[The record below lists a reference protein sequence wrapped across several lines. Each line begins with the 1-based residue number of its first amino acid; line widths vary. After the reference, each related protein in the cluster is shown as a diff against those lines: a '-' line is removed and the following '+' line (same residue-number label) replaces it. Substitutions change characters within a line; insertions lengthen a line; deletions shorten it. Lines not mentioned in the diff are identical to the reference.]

1 MIKLKDNSY
10 KSINKIKENLKSENK
25 NISDEDIEKD
35 INSLKEISHRTIK
48 NIIENDNLLIFPSDL
63 NKSKDIDKSKT
74 IFNIYNNEVRTNNI
88 MGFIGYND
96 TQIKI
101 TSRFASNE
109 NDYFLHYMLQKVLCL
124 NIFDLQHSTN
134 KDDSFDF
141 LIYMFLDL
149 FQKAIRQ
156 GIFKS
161 YQNREYNDANVRG
174 VIDINRHIKNN
185 IPFNGKIAYNTREYS
200 YDNNI
205 TQLIRHTIE
214 YINTKSR
221 GILNI
226 NEDIKSGV
234 FQIIEATKRYDKNKR
249 QSIINKNLKKLNHP
263 YFYEYEP
270 LRKICVQILRHEELK
285 YGREENKIYGILF
298 DGAYLWEEYIWTIL
312 EDLNFKHPKNKTGK
326 GWINLLNDNKKLWKI
341 FPDFYSNDKKIVLD
355 TKYKR
360 LNKKS
365 KKEDEDESIKREDRF
380 QIISYVYTLG
390 AKKGG
395 FVYPSENK
403 EFSFDNIG
411 ILNREYNKNILEDYS
426 PSIFKYA
433 FLIPNKK
440 SNEENFE
447 NINDFK
453 KEIEESEN
461 DLRKKSKTNFN
472 NLSF

>member
-1 MIKLKDNSY
+1 MSIIQIADNDY
-10 KSINKIKENLKSENK
+10 KGVS
-25 NISDEDIEKD
+25 
-35 INSLKEISHRTIK
+35 
-48 NIIENDNLLIFPSDL
+48 
-63 NKSKDIDKSKT
+63 IDKSD
-74 IFNIYNNEVRTNNI
+74 IENIKQFANKKIKYLKENNLFILSKNSFKDDIENSDIIELDEVNNKIYSNNI

-161 YQNREYNDANVRG
+161 YQNRKYNDANVRG

-270 LRKICVQILRHEELK
+270 LRKICIQILRHEELK

-298 DGAYLWEEYIWTIL
+298 DGSYLWEEYIWTIL
-312 EDLNFKHPKNKTGK
+312 KDLNFKHPENKTGK
-326 GWINLLNDNKKLWKI
+326 GGINLLEKDWEV
-341 FPDFYSNDKKIVLD
+341 FPDFYKINNEKNIVLD

-360 LNKKS
+360 LENK
-365 KKEDEDESIKREDRF
+365 DIDRNDKH

-390 AKKGG
+390 AKIGG
-395 FVYPSENK
+395 FVYPLENE
-403 EFSFDNIG
+403 EFGCECEEIGTVKNNINH
-411 ILNREYNKNILEDYS
+411 IA
-426 PSIFKYA
+426 SIYKYG
-433 FLIPNKK
+433 FLIANKK
-440 SNEENFE
+440 SNEENFNNIKEFADKIKTSEDKFKEKIE
-447 NINDFK
+447 NKFQ
-453 KEIEESEN
+453 
-461 DLRKKSKTNFN
+461 
-472 NLSF
+472 

>member
-1 MIKLKDNSY
+1 MSIIQIADNNYKGVSIDKTDIENIKQFANKKIKYLKENNLFILSKNSF
-10 KSINKIKENLKSENK
+10 KDDIENSDIIELDEVNNKIYS
-25 NISDEDIEKD
+25 
-35 INSLKEISHRTIK
+35 
-48 NIIENDNLLIFPSDL
+48 
-63 NKSKDIDKSKT
+63 
-74 IFNIYNNEVRTNNI
+74 NNI

-214 YINTKSR
+214 YINMKSR

-226 NEDIKSGV
+226 NENIKSGV

-270 LRKICVQILRHEELK
+270 LRKICIQILRHEELK

-298 DGAYLWEEYIWTIL
+298 DGAYLWEEYIYTIL
-312 EDLNFKHPKNKTGK
+312 KDLDFLHPRNKEKTDG
-326 GWINLLNDNKKLWKI
+326 INLLNKKWTVY
-341 FPDFYSNDKKIVLD
+341 PDFYNYNKQIVLD
-355 TKYKR
+355 TKYKM
-360 LNKKS
+360 LNKDNDKIDGS
-365 KKEDEDESIKREDRF
+365 DKH

-390 AKKGG
+390 AKIGG

-453 KEIEESEN
+453 KEIEKSEN
-461 DLRKKSKTNFN
+461 DFKEKIKNEFQ
-472 NLSF
+472 

>member
-1 MIKLKDNSY
+1 MSIIQIADNDY
-10 KSINKIKENLKSENK
+10 KGVS
-25 NISDEDIEKD
+25 
-35 INSLKEISHRTIK
+35 
-48 NIIENDNLLIFPSDL
+48 
-63 NKSKDIDKSKT
+63 IDKSD
-74 IFNIYNNEVRTNNI
+74 IENIKQFANKKIKYLKENNLFILSKNSFKDDIENSDIIELDEVNNKIYSNNI

-96 TQIKI
+96 TKIKI

-161 YQNREYNDANVRG
+161 YQKREYNDANVRG

-185 IPFNGKIAYNTREYS
+185 IPFGGKVAYKTREYS
-200 YDNNI
+200 RDNDI

-249 QSIINKNLKKLNHP
+249 QNIINKNLKKLNHP

-285 YGREENKIYGILF
+285 YGREEDKIYGILF
-298 DGAYLWEEYIWTIL
+298 DGAYLWEEYIYTIL
-312 EDLNFKHPKNKTGK
+312 KDLNFKHPRNKEKTDG
-326 GWINLLNDNKKLWKI
+326 INLLNNKWSVY
-341 FPDFYSNDKKIVLD
+341 PDFYNYDKKIVLD
-355 TKYKR
+355 TKYKM
-360 LNKKS
+360 LNKNNEEIDGSDKH
-365 KKEDEDESIKREDRF
+365 

-390 AKKGG
+390 AKIGG

-433 FLIPNKK
+433 FLIPN
-440 SNEENFE
+440 ENFKNIKEFANKIKTSEDNFKEKIE
-447 NINDFK
+447 NKFQ
-453 KEIEESEN
+453 
-461 DLRKKSKTNFN
+461 
-472 NLSF
+472 LSF

>member
-1 MIKLKDNSY
+1 MSIIQIADNNY
-10 KSINKIKENLKSENK
+10 KGVS
-25 NISDEDIEKD
+25 
-35 INSLKEISHRTIK
+35 
-48 NIIENDNLLIFPSDL
+48 
-63 NKSKDIDKSKT
+63 IDKSD
-74 IFNIYNNEVRTNNI
+74 IENIKQFANKKIKYLKENNLFILSKNSFKDDIENSDIIELDEVNNKIYSNNI

-101 TSRFASNE
+101 TSRFTPNSDK
-109 NDYFLHYMLQKVLCL
+109 DYFLHYMLQKVFYS
-124 NIFDLQHSTN
+124 NIFNWEYTTERDY
-134 KDDSFDF
+134 SFDF
-141 LIYMFLDL
+141 LIYMFTYF

-234 FQIIEATKRYDKNKR
+234 FQIIEATKRYNKNKR

-270 LRKICVQILRHEELK
+270 LRKICIQILRHEELK

-298 DGAYLWEEYIWTIL
+298 DGAYLWEEYIYTIL
-312 EDLNFKHPKNKTGK
+312 KDLDFLHPRNKEKTDG
-326 GWINLLNDNKKLWKI
+326 INLLNKKWTVY
-341 FPDFYSNDKKIVLD
+341 PDFYNYNKQIVLD
-355 TKYKR
+355 TKYKM
-360 LNKKS
+360 LNKDNDKIDGS
-365 KKEDEDESIKREDRF
+365 DKH

-390 AKKGG
+390 AKIGG

-453 KEIEESEN
+453 KEIEKSEN
-461 DLRKKSKTNFN
+461 DFKEKIKNEFQ
-472 NLSF
+472 

>member
-10 KSINKIKENLKSENK
+10 KSINEIKENLKSENK

-35 INSLKEISHRTIK
+35 INSLEKISHRTIK

-63 NKSKDIDKSKT
+63 NKSKDIDESKT
-74 IFNIYNNEVRTNNI
+74 IFNIYNDKILTNNL

-96 TQIKI
+96 TKIKI

-270 LRKICVQILRHEELK
+270 LRKICIQILRHEELK

-298 DGAYLWEEYIWTIL
+298 DGSYLWEEYIWTIL
-312 EDLNFKHPKNKTGK
+312 KDLNFKHPENKTGK
-326 GWINLLNDNKKLWKI
+326 GGINLLEKDWEV
-341 FPDFYSNDKKIVLD
+341 FPDFYKINNEKNIVLD

-360 LNKKS
+360 LENK
-365 KKEDEDESIKREDRF
+365 DIDRNDKH

-390 AKKGG
+390 AKIGG
-395 FVYPSENK
+395 FVYPLENE
-403 EFSFDNIG
+403 EFGCECEEIGTVKNNINH
-411 ILNREYNKNILEDYS
+411 IA
-426 PSIFKYA
+426 SIYKYG
-433 FLIPNKK
+433 FLIANKK
-440 SNEENFE
+440 SNEENFNNIKEFADKIKTSEDKFKEKIE
-447 NINDFK
+447 NKFQ
-453 KEIEESEN
+453 
-461 DLRKKSKTNFN
+461 
-472 NLSF
+472 

>member
-1 MIKLKDNSY
+1 MSIIQIADNNY
-10 KSINKIKENLKSENK
+10 KGVS
-25 NISDEDIEKD
+25 
-35 INSLKEISHRTIK
+35 
-48 NIIENDNLLIFPSDL
+48 
-63 NKSKDIDKSKT
+63 IDKSD
-74 IFNIYNNEVRTNNI
+74 IENIKQFANKKIKYLKENNLFILSKNSFKDDIENSDIIELDEVNNKIYSNNI

-101 TSRFASNE
+101 TSRFTPNSDK
-109 NDYFLHYMLQKVLCL
+109 DYFLHYMLQKVFYS
-124 NIFDLQHSTN
+124 NIFNWEYTTERDY
-134 KDDSFDF
+134 SFDF
-141 LIYMFLDL
+141 LIYMFTHF

-270 LRKICVQILRHEELK
+270 LRKICIQILRHEELK

-298 DGAYLWEEYIWTIL
+298 DGAYLWEEYIYTIL
-312 EDLNFKHPKNKTGK
+312 KDLDFLHPRNKEKTDG
-326 GWINLLNDNKKLWKI
+326 INLLNKKWTVY
-341 FPDFYSNDKKIVLD
+341 PDFYNYNKQIVLD
-355 TKYKR
+355 TKYKM
-360 LNKKS
+360 LNKDNDKIDGS
-365 KKEDEDESIKREDRF
+365 DKH

-390 AKKGG
+390 AKIGG

-433 FLIPNKK
+433 FLISNKK

-447 NINDFK
+447 NINEFK

-461 DLRKKSKTNFN
+461 DFKEKIKNEFQ
-472 NLSF
+472 

>member
-1 MIKLKDNSY
+1 MSIIQIADNDY
-10 KSINKIKENLKSENK
+10 KGVS
-25 NISDEDIEKD
+25 
-35 INSLKEISHRTIK
+35 
-48 NIIENDNLLIFPSDL
+48 
-63 NKSKDIDKSKT
+63 IDKSD
-74 IFNIYNNEVRTNNI
+74 IENIKQFANKKIKYLKENNLFILSKNSFKDDIENSDIIELDEVNNKIYSNNI

-161 YQNREYNDANVRG
+161 YQNREYNNANVRG

-214 YINTKSR
+214 YINTKSK

-270 LRKICVQILRHEELK
+270 LRKICVQILRHEEIK

-312 EDLNFKHPKNKTGK
+312 KDLNFKHPENKTGK
-326 GWINLLNDNKKLWKI
+326 GGINLLEKDWEV
-341 FPDFYSNDKKIVLD
+341 FPDFYKINNEKNIVLD

-360 LNKKS
+360 LENK
-365 KKEDEDESIKREDRF
+365 DIDRNDKH

-390 AKKGG
+390 AKIGA
-395 FVYPSENK
+395 FIYPIK
-403 EFSFDNIG
+403 ETKEDLKSLIGELNNSKNNG
-411 ILNREYNKNILEDYS
+411 ILKA
-426 PSIFKYA
+426 SIHKCG
-433 FLIPNKK
+433 FLIPN
-440 SNEENFE
+440 ENFKNIKEFANKIKTSEDNFKEKIE
-447 NINDFK
+447 NKFQ
-453 KEIEESEN
+453 
-461 DLRKKSKTNFN
+461 
-472 NLSF
+472 LSF

>member
-1 MIKLKDNSY
+1 MSIIQISDNDN
-10 KSINKIKENLKSENK
+10 KGVSINNDDTENIKRFANKKIKYLKENNLFILSKNSFKDDIENL
-25 NISDEDIEKD
+25 
-35 INSLKEISHRTIK
+35 T
-48 NIIENDNLLIFPSDL
+48 IIELDEVN
-63 NKSKDIDKSKT
+63 NK
-74 IFNIYNNEVRTNNI
+74 IYSNNI

-101 TSRFASNE
+101 TSRFASDK
-109 NDYFLHYMLQKVLCL
+109 NDYFLHYMLQKVFYS
-124 NIFDLQHSTN
+124 NIFNWEYATERDY
-134 KDDSFDF
+134 SFDF
-141 LIYMFLDL
+141 LIYMFIHF

-156 GIFKS
+156 GIYKS
-161 YQNREYNDANVRG
+161 YQKREYNDANARG
-174 VIDINRHIKNN
+174 TIDINRHIKKN
-185 IPFNGKIAYNTREYS
+185 IPFGGKVAYKTREYS
-200 YDNNI
+200 CDNDI

-214 YINTKSR
+214 YIDTKSK

-226 NEDIKSGV
+226 AKEEVKNSIS
-234 FQIIEATKRYDKNKR
+234 QMIEATPRYDKNKR
-249 QSIINKNLKKLNHP
+249 QNIIGRNLKKLNHP

-270 LRKICVQILRHEELK
+270 LRKICVQILKHEEIK

-312 EDLNFKHPKNKTGK
+312 KDLNFKHPRNKEKTDGVK
-326 GWINLLNDNKKLWKI
+326 LLNDKWSVY
-341 FPDFYSNDKKIVLD
+341 PDFYNYDKKIVLD
-355 TKYKR
+355 TKYKM
-360 LNKKS
+360 LNRNNEEIDGSDKH
-365 KKEDEDESIKREDRF
+365 

-403 EFSFDNIG
+403 ELPFDNIG
-411 ILNREYNKNILEDYS
+411 ILNREYNKNMLEDYS

-453 KEIEESEN
+453 KEIEKSEK
-461 DLRKKSKTNFN
+461 DFKEKIEKEFN
-472 NLSF
+472 

>member
-1 MIKLKDNSY
+1 MSIIQIADNDY
-10 KSINKIKENLKSENK
+10 KGVS
-25 NISDEDIEKD
+25 
-35 INSLKEISHRTIK
+35 
-48 NIIENDNLLIFPSDL
+48 
-63 NKSKDIDKSKT
+63 IDKSD
-74 IFNIYNNEVRTNNI
+74 IENIKQFANKKIKYLKENNLFILSKNSFKDDIENSDIIELDEVNNKIYSNNI

-96 TQIKI
+96 TKIKI

-161 YQNREYNDANVRG
+161 YQKREYNDANVRG

-249 QSIINKNLKKLNHP
+249 QNIIGKNLKKLNHP

-285 YGREENKIYGILF
+285 YGREEDKIYGILF
-298 DGAYLWEEYIWTIL
+298 DGAYLWEEYIYTIL
-312 EDLNFKHPKNKTGK
+312 KDLNFKHPRNKEKTDG
-326 GWINLLNDNKKLWKI
+326 INLLNNKWSVY
-341 FPDFYSNDKKIVLD
+341 PDFYNYDKKIVLD
-355 TKYKR
+355 TKYKM
-360 LNKKS
+360 LNKNNEEIDGSDKH
-365 KKEDEDESIKREDRF
+365 

-390 AKKGG
+390 AKIGG

-433 FLIPNKK
+433 FLIPN
-440 SNEENFE
+440 ENFKNIKEFANKIKTSEDNFKEKIE
-447 NINDFK
+447 NKFQ
-453 KEIEESEN
+453 
-461 DLRKKSKTNFN
+461 
-472 NLSF
+472 LSF

>member
-1 MIKLKDNSY
+1 MSIIQIADNDY
-10 KSINKIKENLKSENK
+10 KGVS
-25 NISDEDIEKD
+25 
-35 INSLKEISHRTIK
+35 
-48 NIIENDNLLIFPSDL
+48 
-63 NKSKDIDKSKT
+63 IDKSD
-74 IFNIYNNEVRTNNI
+74 IENIKQFANKKIKYLKENNLFILSKNSFKDDIENSDIIELDEVNNKIYSNNI

-101 TSRFASNE
+101 TSRFTPNSDK
-109 NDYFLHYMLQKVLCL
+109 DYFLHYMLQKVFYS
-124 NIFDLQHSTN
+124 NIFNWEYTTERDY
-134 KDDSFDF
+134 SFDF
-141 LIYMFLDL
+141 LIYMFTHF

-161 YQNREYNDANVRG
+161 YQKREYNDANVRG

-270 LRKICVQILRHEELK
+270 LRKICIQILRHEELK

-298 DGAYLWEEYIWTIL
+298 DGTYLWEEYIYTIL
-312 EDLNFKHPKNKTGK
+312 KDLDFLHPRNKEKTDG
-326 GWINLLNDNKKLWKI
+326 INLLNKKWTVY
-341 FPDFYSNDKKIVLD
+341 PDFYNYNKQIVLD
-355 TKYKR
+355 TKYKM
-360 LNKKS
+360 LNKDNDKIDGRD
-365 KKEDEDESIKREDRF
+365 KH

-390 AKKGG
+390 AKIGG

-453 KEIEESEN
+453 KEIEKSEN
-461 DLRKKSKTNFN
+461 DFKEKIKNEFQ
-472 NLSF
+472 

>member
-10 KSINKIKENLKSENK
+10 KSINEIKENLKSENK

-63 NKSKDIDKSKT
+63 NKSKDIDDSKT

-101 TSRFASNE
+101 TSRFATDK

-161 YQNREYNDANVRG
+161 YQNREYNNANVRG

-298 DGAYLWEEYIWTIL
+298 DGAYLWEEYIYTIL
-312 EDLNFKHPKNKTGK
+312 KDLDFLHPRNKEKTDG
-326 GWINLLNDNKKLWKI
+326 INLLNKKWTVY
-341 FPDFYSNDKKIVLD
+341 PDFYNYNKQIVLD

-360 LNKKS
+360 LENKDNDKIDGS
-365 KKEDEDESIKREDRF
+365 DKH

-390 AKKGG
+390 AKIGA
-395 FVYPSENK
+395 FIYPIK
-403 EFSFDNIG
+403 ETKEDLKSLIGELNNSKNNG
-411 ILNREYNKNILEDYS
+411 ILKA
-426 PSIFKYA
+426 SIHKCG
-433 FLIPNKK
+433 FLIPN
-440 SNEENFE
+440 ENFKNIKEFANKIKTSEDNFKEKIE
-447 NINDFK
+447 NKFQ
-453 KEIEESEN
+453 
-461 DLRKKSKTNFN
+461 
-472 NLSF
+472 LSF

>member
-1 MIKLKDNSY
+1 MSIIQIADNNY
-10 KSINKIKENLKSENK
+10 KGVS
-25 NISDEDIEKD
+25 
-35 INSLKEISHRTIK
+35 
-48 NIIENDNLLIFPSDL
+48 
-63 NKSKDIDKSKT
+63 IDKSD
-74 IFNIYNNEVRTNNI
+74 IENIKQFANKKIKYLKENNLFILSKNSFKDDIENSDIIELDEVNNKIYSNNI

-101 TSRFASNE
+101 TSRFTPNSDK
-109 NDYFLHYMLQKVLCL
+109 DYFLHYMLQKVFYS
-124 NIFDLQHSTN
+124 NIFNWEYTTERDY
-134 KDDSFDF
+134 SFDF
-141 LIYMFLDL
+141 LIYMFTYF

-161 YQNREYNDANVRG
+161 YQKREYNDANVRG

-249 QSIINKNLKKLNHP
+249 QNIIGKNLKKLNHP

-270 LRKICVQILRHEELK
+270 LRKICIQILRHEELK

-298 DGAYLWEEYIWTIL
+298 DGAYLWEEYIYTIL
-312 EDLNFKHPKNKTGK
+312 KDLDFLHPRNKEKTDG
-326 GWINLLNDNKKLWKI
+326 INLLNKKWTVY
-341 FPDFYSNDKKIVLD
+341 PDFYNYNKQIVLD
-355 TKYKR
+355 TKYKM
-360 LNKKS
+360 LNKDNDKIDGS
-365 KKEDEDESIKREDRF
+365 DKH

-390 AKKGG
+390 AKIGG

-453 KEIEESEN
+453 KEIEKSEN
-461 DLRKKSKTNFN
+461 DFKEKIKNEFQ
-472 NLSF
+472 

>member
-1 MIKLKDNSY
+1 MSIIQIADNNY
-10 KSINKIKENLKSENK
+10 KGVS
-25 NISDEDIEKD
+25 
-35 INSLKEISHRTIK
+35 
-48 NIIENDNLLIFPSDL
+48 
-63 NKSKDIDKSKT
+63 IDKSD
-74 IFNIYNNEVRTNNI
+74 IENIKQFANKKIKYLKENNLFILSKNSFKDDIENSDIIELDEVNNKIYSNNI

-101 TSRFASNE
+101 TSRFTPNSDK
-109 NDYFLHYMLQKVLCL
+109 DYFLHYMLQKVFYS
-124 NIFDLQHSTN
+124 NIFNWEYTTERDY
-134 KDDSFDF
+134 SFDF
-141 LIYMFLDL
+141 LIYMFTYF

-214 YINTKSR
+214 YINTKSK

-270 LRKICVQILRHEELK
+270 LRKICIQILRHEELK

-312 EDLNFKHPKNKTGK
+312 TNLGFKHPENKTEK
-326 GWINLLNDNKKLWKI
+326 GRINLLEKGWKV
-341 FPDFYSNDKKIVLD
+341 FPDFYKINNEKNIVLD

-360 LNKKS
+360 LENKDNEKIDS
-365 KKEDEDESIKREDRF
+365 KDKH

-390 AKKGG
+390 AKIGG

-453 KEIEESEN
+453 KKIKKSEN
-461 DLRKKSKTNFN
+461 DFKEKIKNEFQ
-472 NLSF
+472 

>member
-1 MIKLKDNSY
+1 MSIIQIADNNY
-10 KSINKIKENLKSENK
+10 KGVY
-25 NISDEDIEKD
+25 
-35 INSLKEISHRTIK
+35 
-48 NIIENDNLLIFPSDL
+48 
-63 NKSKDIDKSKT
+63 IDKSD
-74 IFNIYNNEVRTNNI
+74 IENIKQFANKKIKYLKENNLFILSKNSFKDDIENSDIIELDEVNNKIYSNNI

-101 TSRFASNE
+101 TSRFTPNSDK
-109 NDYFLHYMLQKVLCL
+109 DYFLHYMLQKVFYS
-124 NIFDLQHSTN
+124 NIFNWEYTTERDY
-134 KDDSFDF
+134 SFDF
-141 LIYMFLDL
+141 LIYMFTYF

-161 YQNREYNDANVRG
+161 YQKREYNDANVRG

-214 YINTKSR
+214 YINMKSR

-234 FQIIEATKRYDKNKR
+234 SQIIEATKRYDKNKR

-270 LRKICVQILRHEELK
+270 LRKICIQILRHEELK

-312 EDLNFKHPKNKTGK
+312 KDLNFKHPENKTGK
-326 GWINLLNDNKKLWKI
+326 GGINLLEKDWEV
-341 FPDFYSNDKKIVLD
+341 FPDFYKINNEKNIVLD

-360 LNKKS
+360 LENK
-365 KKEDEDESIKREDRF
+365 DIDRNDKH

-390 AKKGG
+390 AKIGG
-395 FVYPSENK
+395 FVYPLENE
-403 EFSFDNIG
+403 EFGCECEEIGTVKNNINH
-411 ILNREYNKNILEDYS
+411 IA
-426 PSIFKYA
+426 SIYKYG
-433 FLIPNKK
+433 FLIANKK
-440 SNEENFE
+440 SNEENFNNIKEFADKIKTSEDKFKEKIE
-447 NINDFK
+447 NKFQ
-453 KEIEESEN
+453 
-461 DLRKKSKTNFN
+461 
-472 NLSF
+472 

>member
-1 MIKLKDNSY
+1 MSIIQIADNNYKGVSIDKTDIENIKQFANKKIKYLKENNLFILSKNSF
-10 KSINKIKENLKSENK
+10 KDDIENSDIIELDEVNNKIYS
-25 NISDEDIEKD
+25 
-35 INSLKEISHRTIK
+35 
-48 NIIENDNLLIFPSDL
+48 
-63 NKSKDIDKSKT
+63 
-74 IFNIYNNEVRTNNI
+74 NNI

-101 TSRFASNE
+101 TSRFTPNSDK
-109 NDYFLHYMLQKVLCL
+109 DYFLHYMLQKVFYS
-124 NIFDLQHSTN
+124 NIFNWEYTTERDY
-134 KDDSFDF
+134 SFDF
-141 LIYMFLDL
+141 LIYMFTHF

-270 LRKICVQILRHEELK
+270 LRKICIQILRHEELK

-312 EDLNFKHPKNKTGK
+312 KDLNFKHPENKTGK
-326 GWINLLNDNKKLWKI
+326 GGINLLEKDWEV
-341 FPDFYSNDKKIVLD
+341 FPDFYKINNEKNIVLD

-360 LNKKS
+360 LENK
-365 KKEDEDESIKREDRF
+365 DIDRNDKH

-390 AKKGG
+390 AKIGG

-433 FLIPNKK
+433 FLIPN
-440 SNEENFE
+440 ENFKNIKEFANKIKTSEDNFKEKIE
-447 NINDFK
+447 NKFQ
-453 KEIEESEN
+453 
-461 DLRKKSKTNFN
+461 
-472 NLSF
+472 LSF

>member
-1 MIKLKDNSY
+1 MSIIQIADNDY
-10 KSINKIKENLKSENK
+10 KGVS
-25 NISDEDIEKD
+25 
-35 INSLKEISHRTIK
+35 
-48 NIIENDNLLIFPSDL
+48 
-63 NKSKDIDKSKT
+63 IDKSD
-74 IFNIYNNEVRTNNI
+74 IENIKQFANKKIKYLKENNLFILSKNSFKDDIENSDIIELDEVNNKIYSNNI

-101 TSRFASNE
+101 TSRFTPNSDK
-109 NDYFLHYMLQKVLCL
+109 DYFLHYMLQKVFYS
-124 NIFDLQHSTN
+124 NIFNWEYTTERDY
-134 KDDSFDF
+134 SFDF
-141 LIYMFLDL
+141 LIYMFTHF

-161 YQNREYNDANVRG
+161 YQKREYNDANVRG

-214 YINTKSR
+214 YINTKSK

-270 LRKICVQILRHEELK
+270 LRKICIQILRHEELK

-298 DGAYLWEEYIWTIL
+298 DGAYLWEEYIYTIL
-312 EDLNFKHPKNKTGK
+312 KDLDFLHPRNKEKTDG
-326 GWINLLNDNKKLWKI
+326 INLLNKKWTVY
-341 FPDFYSNDKKIVLD
+341 PDFYNYNKQIVLD
-355 TKYKR
+355 TKYKM
-360 LNKKS
+360 LNKDNDKIDGS
-365 KKEDEDESIKREDRF
+365 DKH

-390 AKKGG
+390 AKIGG

-440 SNEENFE
+440 SNKENFE

-453 KEIEESEN
+453 KEIEKSEN
-461 DLRKKSKTNFN
+461 DFKEKIKNEFQ
-472 NLSF
+472 

>member
-1 MIKLKDNSY
+1 MSIIQIADNNY
-10 KSINKIKENLKSENK
+10 KGVS
-25 NISDEDIEKD
+25 
-35 INSLKEISHRTIK
+35 
-48 NIIENDNLLIFPSDL
+48 
-63 NKSKDIDKSKT
+63 IDKSD
-74 IFNIYNNEVRTNNI
+74 IENIKQFANKKIKYLKENNLFILSKNSFKDDIENSDIIELDEVNNKIYSNNI

-96 TQIKI
+96 TKIKI

-161 YQNREYNDANVRG
+161 YQNREYNNANVRG

-285 YGREENKIYGILF
+285 YGREEDKIYGILF

-312 EDLNFKHPKNKTGK
+312 KDLNFKHPENKTGK
-326 GWINLLNDNKKLWKI
+326 GGINLLEKDWEV
-341 FPDFYSNDKKIVLD
+341 FPDFYKINNEKNIVLD

-360 LNKKS
+360 LENK
-365 KKEDEDESIKREDRF
+365 DIDRNDKH

-390 AKKGG
+390 AKIGG

-453 KEIEESEN
+453 KEIEKSEN
-461 DLRKKSKTNFN
+461 DFKKKIKNEFQ
-472 NLSF
+472 

>member
-1 MIKLKDNSY
+1 MSIIQIADNNY
-10 KSINKIKENLKSENK
+10 KGVS
-25 NISDEDIEKD
+25 
-35 INSLKEISHRTIK
+35 
-48 NIIENDNLLIFPSDL
+48 
-63 NKSKDIDKSKT
+63 IDKSD
-74 IFNIYNNEVRTNNI
+74 IENIKQFANKKIKYLKENNLFILSKNSFKDDIENSDIIELDEVNNKIYSNNI

-101 TSRFASNE
+101 TSRFTPNSDK
-109 NDYFLHYMLQKVLCL
+109 DYFLHYMLQKVFYS
-124 NIFDLQHSTN
+124 NIFNWEYTTERDY
-134 KDDSFDF
+134 SFDF
-141 LIYMFLDL
+141 LIYMFTHF

-161 YQNREYNDANVRG
+161 YQKRKYNDANVRG

-270 LRKICVQILRHEELK
+270 LRKICIQILRHEELK

-298 DGAYLWEEYIWTIL
+298 DGAYLWEEYIYTIL
-312 EDLNFKHPKNKTGK
+312 KDLDFLHPRNKEKTDG
-326 GWINLLNDNKKLWKI
+326 INLLNKKWTVY
-341 FPDFYSNDKKIVLD
+341 PDFYNYNKQIVLD
-355 TKYKR
+355 TKYKM
-360 LNKKS
+360 LNKDNDKIDGS
-365 KKEDEDESIKREDRF
+365 DKH

-390 AKKGG
+390 AKIGG

-440 SNEENFE
+440 LNEENFE
-447 NINDFK
+447 NINEFK
-453 KEIEESEN
+453 KEIEKSEN
-461 DLRKKSKTNFN
+461 DFKEKIKNEFQ
-472 NLSF
+472 

>member
-1 MIKLKDNSY
+1 MSIIQIADNDY
-10 KSINKIKENLKSENK
+10 KGVS
-25 NISDEDIEKD
+25 
-35 INSLKEISHRTIK
+35 
-48 NIIENDNLLIFPSDL
+48 
-63 NKSKDIDKSKT
+63 IDKSD
-74 IFNIYNNEVRTNNI
+74 IENIKQFANKKIKYLKENNLFILSKNSFKDDIENSDIIELDEVNNKIYSNNI

-96 TQIKI
+96 TKIKI

-109 NDYFLHYMLQKVLCL
+109 NDYFLHYMLQKVFYS
-124 NIFDLQHSTN
+124 NIFNWEYTTERDY
-134 KDDSFDF
+134 SFDF
-141 LIYMFLDL
+141 LIYMFTHF

-161 YQNREYNDANVRG
+161 YQKREYNDANVRG

-185 IPFNGKIAYNTREYS
+185 IPFNGNIAYSTREYS

-214 YINTKSR
+214 YINTKSK

-270 LRKICVQILRHEELK
+270 LRKICIQILRHEELK

-298 DGAYLWEEYIWTIL
+298 DGAYLWEEYIYTIL
-312 EDLNFKHPKNKTGK
+312 KDLDFLHPRNKEKTDG
-326 GWINLLNDNKKLWKI
+326 INLLNKKWTVY
-341 FPDFYSNDKKIVLD
+341 PDFYNYNKQIVLD
-355 TKYKR
+355 TKYKM
-360 LNKKS
+360 LNKDNDKIDGS
-365 KKEDEDESIKREDRF
+365 DKH

-390 AKKGG
+390 AKIGG

-453 KEIEESEN
+453 KEIEKSEN
-461 DLRKKSKTNFN
+461 DFKEKIKNEFQ
-472 NLSF
+472 

>member
-1 MIKLKDNSY
+1 MSIIQIADNNY
-10 KSINKIKENLKSENK
+10 KGVS
-25 NISDEDIEKD
+25 
-35 INSLKEISHRTIK
+35 
-48 NIIENDNLLIFPSDL
+48 
-63 NKSKDIDKSKT
+63 IDKSD
-74 IFNIYNNEVRTNNI
+74 IENIKQFANKKIKYLKENNLFILSKNSFKDDIENSDIIELDEVNNKIYSNNI

-101 TSRFASNE
+101 TSRFTPNSDK
-109 NDYFLHYMLQKVLCL
+109 DYFLHYMLQKVFYS
-124 NIFDLQHSTN
+124 NIFNWEYTTERDY
-134 KDDSFDF
+134 SFDF
-141 LIYMFLDL
+141 LIYMFTYF

-270 LRKICVQILRHEELK
+270 LRKICIQILRHEELK

-298 DGAYLWEEYIWTIL
+298 DGAYLWEEYIYTIL
-312 EDLNFKHPKNKTGK
+312 KDLDFLHPRNKEKTDG
-326 GWINLLNDNKKLWKI
+326 INLLNKKWTVY
-341 FPDFYSNDKKIVLD
+341 PDFYNYNKQIVLD
-355 TKYKR
+355 TKYKM
-360 LNKKS
+360 LNKDNDKIDGS
-365 KKEDEDESIKREDRF
+365 DKH

-390 AKKGG
+390 AKIGG

-453 KEIEESEN
+453 KEIEKSEN
-461 DLRKKSKTNFN
+461 DFKEKIKNEFQ
-472 NLSF
+472 

>member
-1 MIKLKDNSY
+1 MSIIQIADNDY
-10 KSINKIKENLKSENK
+10 KGVS
-25 NISDEDIEKD
+25 
-35 INSLKEISHRTIK
+35 
-48 NIIENDNLLIFPSDL
+48 
-63 NKSKDIDKSKT
+63 IDKSD
-74 IFNIYNNEVRTNNI
+74 IENIKQFANKKIKYLKENNLFILSKNSFKDDIENSDIIELDEVNNKIYSNNI

-101 TSRFASNE
+101 TSRFTPNSDK
-109 NDYFLHYMLQKVLCL
+109 DYFLHYMLQKVFYS
-124 NIFDLQHSTN
+124 NIFNWEYTTERDY
-134 KDDSFDF
+134 SFDF
-141 LIYMFLDL
+141 LIYMFTHF

-161 YQNREYNDANVRG
+161 YQKREYNDANVRG

-185 IPFNGKIAYNTREYS
+185 IPFNGNIAYNTREYS

-270 LRKICVQILRHEELK
+270 LRKICVQILRHEEIK
-285 YGREENKIYGILF
+285 YGREEDKIYGILF
-298 DGAYLWEEYIWTIL
+298 DGAYLWEEYIYTIL
-312 EDLNFKHPKNKTGK
+312 KDLDFLHPRNKEKTDG
-326 GWINLLNDNKKLWKI
+326 INLLNKKWTVY
-341 FPDFYSNDKKIVLD
+341 PDFYNYNKQIVLD
-355 TKYKR
+355 TKYKM
-360 LNKKS
+360 LNKDNDKIDGS
-365 KKEDEDESIKREDRF
+365 DKH

-390 AKKGG
+390 AKIGG

-453 KEIEESEN
+453 KEIEKSEN
-461 DLRKKSKTNFN
+461 DFKEKIKNEFQ
-472 NLSF
+472 

>member
-1 MIKLKDNSY
+1 MSIIQIADNNY
-10 KSINKIKENLKSENK
+10 KGVS
-25 NISDEDIEKD
+25 
-35 INSLKEISHRTIK
+35 
-48 NIIENDNLLIFPSDL
+48 
-63 NKSKDIDKSKT
+63 IDKSD
-74 IFNIYNNEVRTNNI
+74 IENIKQFANKKIKYLKENNLFILSKNSFKDDIENSDIIELDEVNNKIYSNNI

-101 TSRFASNE
+101 TSRFTPNSDE
-109 NDYFLHYMLQKVLCL
+109 DYFLHYMLQKVFYS
-124 NIFDLQHSTN
+124 NIFNWEYTTERDY
-134 KDDSFDF
+134 SFDF
-141 LIYMFLDL
+141 LIYMFTYF

-161 YQNREYNDANVRG
+161 YQKREYNDANVRG

-185 IPFNGKIAYNTREYS
+185 VPFNGKIAYNTREYS

-214 YINTKSR
+214 YINTKSK

-270 LRKICVQILRHEELK
+270 LRKICVQILRHEEIK

-298 DGAYLWEEYIWTIL
+298 DGAYLWEEYIYTIL
-312 EDLNFKHPKNKTGK
+312 KDLDFLHPRNKEKTDG
-326 GWINLLNDNKKLWKI
+326 INLLNKKWTVY
-341 FPDFYSNDKKIVLD
+341 PDFYNYNKQIVLD
-355 TKYKR
+355 TKYKM
-360 LNKKS
+360 LNKDNDKIDGS
-365 KKEDEDESIKREDRF
+365 DKH

-390 AKKGG
+390 AKIGG

-453 KEIEESEN
+453 KEIEKSEN
-461 DLRKKSKTNFN
+461 DFKEKIKNEFQ
-472 NLSF
+472 

>member
-1 MIKLKDNSY
+1 MSIIQIADNNY
-10 KSINKIKENLKSENK
+10 KGVS
-25 NISDEDIEKD
+25 
-35 INSLKEISHRTIK
+35 
-48 NIIENDNLLIFPSDL
+48 
-63 NKSKDIDKSKT
+63 IDKSD
-74 IFNIYNNEVRTNNI
+74 IENIKQFANKKIKYLKENNLFILSKNSFKDDIENSDIIELDEVNNKIYSNNI

-101 TSRFASNE
+101 TSRFTPNSDK
-109 NDYFLHYMLQKVLCL
+109 DYFLHYMLQKVFYS
-124 NIFDLQHSTN
+124 NIFNWEYTTERDY
-134 KDDSFDF
+134 SFDF
-141 LIYMFLDL
+141 LIYMFTYF

-161 YQNREYNDANVRG
+161 YQKREYNDANVRG

-270 LRKICVQILRHEELK
+270 LRKICIQILRHEELK

-298 DGAYLWEEYIWTIL
+298 DGSYLWEEYIYTIL
-312 EDLNFKHPKNKTGK
+312 KDLDFLHPRNKEKTDG
-326 GWINLLNDNKKLWKI
+326 INLLNKKWTVY
-341 FPDFYSNDKKIVLD
+341 PDFYNYNKQIVLD
-355 TKYKR
+355 TKYKM
-360 LNKKS
+360 LNKDNDKIDGS
-365 KKEDEDESIKREDRF
+365 DKH

-390 AKKGG
+390 AKIGG

-453 KEIEESEN
+453 KEIEKSEN
-461 DLRKKSKTNFN
+461 DFKEKIKNEFQ
-472 NLSF
+472 

>member
-1 MIKLKDNSY
+1 MSIIQIADNDY
-10 KSINKIKENLKSENK
+10 KGVS
-25 NISDEDIEKD
+25 
-35 INSLKEISHRTIK
+35 
-48 NIIENDNLLIFPSDL
+48 
-63 NKSKDIDKSKT
+63 IDKSD
-74 IFNIYNNEVRTNNI
+74 IENIKQFANKKIKYLKENNLFILSKNSFKDDIENSDIIELDEVNNKIYSNNI

-101 TSRFASNE
+101 TSRFTPNSDK
-109 NDYFLHYMLQKVLCL
+109 DYFLHYMLQKVFYS
-124 NIFDLQHSTN
+124 NIFNWEYTTERDY
-134 KDDSFDF
+134 SFDF
-141 LIYMFLDL
+141 LIYMFTHF

-263 YFYEYEP
+263 YFYEYES
-270 LRKICVQILRHEELK
+270 LRKICIQILRHEELK

-312 EDLNFKHPKNKTGK
+312 QELKDFDFKHPENRTKRRGLYLLKKT
-326 GWINLLNDNKKLWKI
+326 NKKLWKI
-341 FPDFYSNDKKIVLD
+341 YPDFYDKNKKIVLD

-360 LNKKS
+360 LNKKL
-365 KKEDEDESIKREDRF
+365 KNKEKNIKGEDRF

-390 AKKGG
+390 AKIGA
-395 FVYPSENK
+395 FVYPIK
-403 EFSFDNIG
+403 ETKEELKSLIG
-411 ILNREYNKNILEDYS
+411 ELNNSKNNRILKA
-426 PSIFKYA
+426 SIHKYG
-433 FLIPNKK
+433 FLIPN
-440 SNEENFE
+440 E
-447 NINDFK
+447 NINNIKEFANKIKNSEDNFK
-453 KEIEESEN
+453 EKIEN
-461 DLRKKSKTNFN
+461 KFQ
-472 NLSF
+472 LSF

>member
-1 MIKLKDNSY
+1 MKCIPLIDNRSHAINDLKY
-10 KSINKIKENLKSENK
+10 FETEETISE
-25 NISDEDIEKD
+25 ED

-74 IFNIYNNEVRTNNI
+74 IFNIYNDKILTNNL

-141 LIYMFLDL
+141 LIYMFTHF

-161 YQNREYNDANVRG
+161 YQKREYNDANVRG

-270 LRKICVQILRHEELK
+270 LRKICIQILRHEELK

-298 DGAYLWEEYIWTIL
+298 DGAYLWEEYIYTIL
-312 EDLNFKHPKNKTGK
+312 KDLNFKHPRNKEKMDG
-326 GWINLLNDNKKLWKI
+326 INLLNNKWSVY
-341 FPDFYSNDKKIVLD
+341 PDFYNYDKKIVLD
-355 TKYKR
+355 TKYKM
-360 LNKKS
+360 LNRNNEEIDGSDKH
-365 KKEDEDESIKREDRF
+365 

-390 AKKGG
+390 AKIGG

-403 EFSFDNIG
+403 FSFDNIG

-453 KEIEESEN
+453 KEIEKSEN
-461 DLRKKSKTNFN
+461 DFKEKIKNEFQ
-472 NLSF
+472 

>member
-234 FQIIEATKRYDKNKR
+234 FKIIEATKRYDKNKR

-270 LRKICVQILRHEELK
+270 LRKICIQILRHEELK

-312 EDLNFKHPKNKTGK
+312 TNLGFKHPQNKTRIG
-326 GWINLLNDNKKLWKI
+326 GINLLEKGWKV
-341 FPDFYSNDKKIVLD
+341 FPDFYKINKETNKNIVLD

-360 LNKKS
+360 LENK
-365 KKEDEDESIKREDRF
+365 DIDRNDKH

-390 AKKGG
+390 AKIGA
-395 FVYPSENK
+395 FIYPIK
-403 EFSFDNIG
+403 ETKEDLKSLIGELNNSKNNG
-411 ILNREYNKNILEDYS
+411 ILKA
-426 PSIFKYA
+426 SIHKCG
-433 FLIPNKK
+433 FLIPN
-440 SNEENFE
+440 ENFK
-447 NINDFK
+447 NIKEFANKIKTSEDNFK
-453 KEIEESEN
+453 KK
-461 DLRKKSKTNFN
+461 LKTNFN
-472 NLSF
+472 NCRI

>member
-1 MIKLKDNSY
+1 MSIIQIEDNDY
-10 KSINKIKENLKSENK
+10 KGVSINNDDMENIKRFANKKIKYLKENNLFILSK
-25 NISDEDIEKD
+25 NSFKDDIE
-35 INSLKEISHRTIK
+35 NSA
-48 NIIENDNLLIFPSDL
+48 IIELDEVN
-63 NKSKDIDKSKT
+63 NK
-74 IFNIYNNEVRTNNI
+74 IYSNNI

-101 TSRFASNE
+101 TSRFASDK
-109 NDYFLHYMLQKVLCL
+109 NDYFLHYMLQKVFYS
-124 NIFDLQHSTN
+124 NIFNWEYTTKRDY
-134 KDDSFDF
+134 SFDF
-141 LIYMFLDL
+141 LIYMFTHF

-214 YINTKSR
+214 YINMKSR

-234 FQIIEATKRYDKNKR
+234 SQIIEATKRYDKNKR

-270 LRKICVQILRHEELK
+270 LRKICIQILRHEELK

-298 DGAYLWEEYIWTIL
+298 DGAYLWEEYIYTIL
-312 EDLNFKHPKNKTGK
+312 KDLDFLHPRNKEKTDG
-326 GWINLLNDNKKLWKI
+326 INLLNKKWTVY
-341 FPDFYSNDKKIVLD
+341 PDFYNYNKQIVLD
-355 TKYKR
+355 TKYKM
-360 LNKKS
+360 LNKDNDKIDGS
-365 KKEDEDESIKREDRF
+365 DKH

-390 AKKGG
+390 AKIGG

-440 SNEENFE
+440 SNKENFE

-453 KEIEESEN
+453 KEIEKSEN
-461 DLRKKSKTNFN
+461 DFKEKIKNEFQ
-472 NLSF
+472 

>member
-1 MIKLKDNSY
+1 MSIIQIADNNY
-10 KSINKIKENLKSENK
+10 KGVS
-25 NISDEDIEKD
+25 
-35 INSLKEISHRTIK
+35 
-48 NIIENDNLLIFPSDL
+48 
-63 NKSKDIDKSKT
+63 IDKSD
-74 IFNIYNNEVRTNNI
+74 IENIKQFANKKIKYLKENNLFILSKNSFKDDIENSYIIELDEVNNKIYSNNI

-101 TSRFASNE
+101 TSRFTPNSDK
-109 NDYFLHYMLQKVLCL
+109 DYFLHYMLQKVFYS
-124 NIFDLQHSTN
+124 NIFNWEYTTERDY
-134 KDDSFDF
+134 SFDF
-141 LIYMFLDL
+141 LIYMFTYF

-161 YQNREYNDANVRG
+161 YQKREYNDANVRG

-270 LRKICVQILRHEELK
+270 LRKICIQILRHEELK

-298 DGAYLWEEYIWTIL
+298 DGAYLWEEYIYTIL
-312 EDLNFKHPKNKTGK
+312 KDLNFKHPRNKEKTDG
-326 GWINLLNDNKKLWKI
+326 INLLNKKWTVY
-341 FPDFYSNDKKIVLD
+341 PDFYNYNKQIVLD
-355 TKYKR
+355 TKYKM
-360 LNKKS
+360 LNKDNDKIDGS
-365 KKEDEDESIKREDRF
+365 DKH

-390 AKKGG
+390 AKIGG

-453 KEIEESEN
+453 KEIEKSEN
-461 DLRKKSKTNFN
+461 DFKEKIKNEFQ
-472 NLSF
+472 

>member
-1 MIKLKDNSY
+1 MSIIQIADNNY
-10 KSINKIKENLKSENK
+10 KGVS
-25 NISDEDIEKD
+25 
-35 INSLKEISHRTIK
+35 
-48 NIIENDNLLIFPSDL
+48 
-63 NKSKDIDKSKT
+63 IDKSD
-74 IFNIYNNEVRTNNI
+74 IENIKQFANKKIKYLKENNLFILSKNSFKDDIENSDIIELDEVNNKIYSNNI

-270 LRKICVQILRHEELK
+270 LRKICIQILRHEELK

-298 DGAYLWEEYIWTIL
+298 DGAYLWEEYIYTIL
-312 EDLNFKHPKNKTGK
+312 KDLDFLHPRNKEKTDG
-326 GWINLLNDNKKLWKI
+326 INLLNKKWTVY
-341 FPDFYSNDKKIVLD
+341 PDFYNYNKQIVLD
-355 TKYKR
+355 KKYKM
-360 LNKKS
+360 LNKYNDKIDGS
-365 KKEDEDESIKREDRF
+365 DKH

-390 AKKGG
+390 AKIGG

-440 SNEENFE
+440 SNKENFE

-453 KEIEESEN
+453 KEIEKSEN
-461 DLRKKSKTNFN
+461 DFKKKIKNEF
-472 NLSF
+472 

>member
-1 MIKLKDNSY
+1 MSIIQIADNNY
-10 KSINKIKENLKSENK
+10 KGVS
-25 NISDEDIEKD
+25 
-35 INSLKEISHRTIK
+35 
-48 NIIENDNLLIFPSDL
+48 
-63 NKSKDIDKSKT
+63 IDKSD
-74 IFNIYNNEVRTNNI
+74 IENIKQFANKKIKYLKENNLFILSKNSFKDDIENSDIIELDEVNNKIYSNNI

-124 NIFDLQHSTN
+124 NIFDLQHSTD

-161 YQNREYNDANVRG
+161 YQKRKYNDANVRG

-270 LRKICVQILRHEELK
+270 LRKICIQILRHEELK

-298 DGAYLWEEYIWTIL
+298 DGAYLWEEYIYTIL
-312 EDLNFKHPKNKTGK
+312 KDLDFLHPRNKEKTDG
-326 GWINLLNDNKKLWKI
+326 INLLNKKWTVY
-341 FPDFYSNDKKIVLD
+341 PDFYNYNKQIVLD
-355 TKYKR
+355 TKYKM
-360 LNKKS
+360 LNKDNDKIDGS
-365 KKEDEDESIKREDRF
+365 DKH

-390 AKKGG
+390 AKIGG

-453 KEIEESEN
+453 KEIEKSEN
-461 DLRKKSKTNFN
+461 DFKEKIKNEFQ
-472 NLSF
+472 

>member
-1 MIKLKDNSY
+1 MSIIQIADNNYKGVSIDKTDIENIKQFANKKIKYLKENNLFILSKNSF
-10 KSINKIKENLKSENK
+10 KDDIENSDIIELDEVNNKIYS
-25 NISDEDIEKD
+25 
-35 INSLKEISHRTIK
+35 
-48 NIIENDNLLIFPSDL
+48 
-63 NKSKDIDKSKT
+63 
-74 IFNIYNNEVRTNNI
+74 NNI

-101 TSRFASNE
+101 TSRFTPNSDK
-109 NDYFLHYMLQKVLCL
+109 DYFLHYMLQKVFYS
-124 NIFDLQHSTN
+124 NIFNWEYTTERDY
-134 KDDSFDF
+134 SFDF
-141 LIYMFLDL
+141 LIYMFTHF

-270 LRKICVQILRHEELK
+270 LRKICIQILRHEELK

-298 DGAYLWEEYIWTIL
+298 DGAYLWEEYIYTIL
-312 EDLNFKHPKNKTGK
+312 KDLDFLHPRNKEKTDG
-326 GWINLLNDNKKLWKI
+326 INLLNKKWTVY
-341 FPDFYSNDKKIVLD
+341 PDFYNYNKQIVLD
-355 TKYKR
+355 TKYKM
-360 LNKKS
+360 LNKDNDKIDGS
-365 KKEDEDESIKREDRF
+365 DKH

-390 AKKGG
+390 AKIGG

-453 KEIEESEN
+453 KEIEKSEN
-461 DLRKKSKTNFN
+461 DFKEKIKGEFQ
-472 NLSF
+472 

>member
-1 MIKLKDNSY
+1 MSIIQIADNNYKGVSIDKTDIENIKQFANKKIKYLKENNLFILSKNSF
-10 KSINKIKENLKSENK
+10 KDDIENSDIIELDEVNNKIYS
-25 NISDEDIEKD
+25 
-35 INSLKEISHRTIK
+35 
-48 NIIENDNLLIFPSDL
+48 
-63 NKSKDIDKSKT
+63 
-74 IFNIYNNEVRTNNI
+74 NNI

-101 TSRFASNE
+101 TSRFTPNSDK
-109 NDYFLHYMLQKVLCL
+109 DYFLHYMLQKVFYS
-124 NIFDLQHSTN
+124 NIFNWEYTTERDY
-134 KDDSFDF
+134 SFDF
-141 LIYMFLDL
+141 LIYMFTHF

-185 IPFNGKIAYNTREYS
+185 IPFNGNIAYNTREYS

-263 YFYEYEP
+263 YFYEYES
-270 LRKICVQILRHEELK
+270 LRKICIQILRHEELK
-285 YGREENKIYGILF
+285 YGREEDKIYGILF
-298 DGAYLWEEYIWTIL
+298 DGAYLWEEYIYTIL
-312 EDLNFKHPKNKTGK
+312 KDLDFLHPRNKEKTDG
-326 GWINLLNDNKKLWKI
+326 INLLNKKWTVY
-341 FPDFYSNDKKIVLD
+341 PDFYNYNKQIVLD
-355 TKYKR
+355 TKYKM
-360 LNKKS
+360 LNKDNDKIDGS
-365 KKEDEDESIKREDRF
+365 DKH

-390 AKKGG
+390 AKIGG

-453 KEIEESEN
+453 KEIEKSEN
-461 DLRKKSKTNFN
+461 DFKEKIKNEFQ
-472 NLSF
+472 

>member
-1 MIKLKDNSY
+1 MSIIQIADNNY
-10 KSINKIKENLKSENK
+10 KGVS
-25 NISDEDIEKD
+25 
-35 INSLKEISHRTIK
+35 
-48 NIIENDNLLIFPSDL
+48 
-63 NKSKDIDKSKT
+63 IDKSD
-74 IFNIYNNEVRTNNI
+74 IENIIQFANKKIKYLKENNLFILSKNSFKDDIENSDIIELDEVNNKIYSNNI

-101 TSRFASNE
+101 TSRFTPNSDK
-109 NDYFLHYMLQKVLCL
+109 DYFLHYMLQKVFYS
-124 NIFDLQHSTN
+124 NIFNWEYTTERDY
-134 KDDSFDF
+134 SFDF
-141 LIYMFLDL
+141 LIYMFTHF

-214 YINTKSR
+214 YINTKSK

-249 QSIINKNLKKLNHP
+249 QSIINKNIKKLNHP

-270 LRKICVQILRHEELK
+270 LRKICIQILRHEELK

-298 DGAYLWEEYIWTIL
+298 DGAYLWEEYIYTIL
-312 EDLNFKHPKNKTGK
+312 KDLDFLHPRNKEKTDG
-326 GWINLLNDNKKLWKI
+326 INLLNKKWTVY
-341 FPDFYSNDKKIVLD
+341 PDFYNYNKQIVLD
-355 TKYKR
+355 TKYKM
-360 LNKKS
+360 LNKDNDKIDGS
-365 KKEDEDESIKREDRF
+365 DKH

-390 AKKGG
+390 AKIGG

-411 ILNREYNKNILEDYS
+411 ILNREYNKNILENYS

-433 FLIPNKK
+433 FLIPN
-440 SNEENFE
+440 ENFKNIKEFANKIKTSEDNFKEKIE
-447 NINDFK
+447 NKFQ
-453 KEIEESEN
+453 
-461 DLRKKSKTNFN
+461 
-472 NLSF
+472 LSF

>member
-1 MIKLKDNSY
+1 MSIIQIADNNY
-10 KSINKIKENLKSENK
+10 KGVS
-25 NISDEDIEKD
+25 
-35 INSLKEISHRTIK
+35 
-48 NIIENDNLLIFPSDL
+48 
-63 NKSKDIDKSKT
+63 IDKSD
-74 IFNIYNNEVRTNNI
+74 IENIKQFANKKIKYLKENNLFILSKNSFKDDIENSDIIELDEVNNKIYSNNI

-101 TSRFASNE
+101 TSRFTPNSDK
-109 NDYFLHYMLQKVLCL
+109 DYFLHYMLQKVFYS
-124 NIFDLQHSTN
+124 NIFNWEYTTERDY
-134 KDDSFDF
+134 SFDF
-141 LIYMFLDL
+141 LIYMFTYF

-270 LRKICVQILRHEELK
+270 LRKICIQILRHEELK

-298 DGAYLWEEYIWTIL
+298 DGAYLWEEYIYTTL
-312 EDLNFKHPKNKTGK
+312 KDLDFLHPRNKEKTDG
-326 GWINLLNDNKKLWKI
+326 INLLNKKWTVY
-341 FPDFYSNDKKIVLD
+341 PDFYNYNKQIVLD
-355 TKYKR
+355 TKYKM
-360 LNKKS
+360 LNKDNDKIDGS
-365 KKEDEDESIKREDRF
+365 DKH

-390 AKKGG
+390 AKIGG

-440 SNEENFE
+440 SNKENFE
-447 NINDFK
+447 NINEFK
-453 KEIEESEN
+453 KEIEKSEN
-461 DLRKKSKTNFN
+461 DFKEKIKNEFQ
-472 NLSF
+472 

>member
-1 MIKLKDNSY
+1 MSIIQIADNDY
-10 KSINKIKENLKSENK
+10 KGVS
-25 NISDEDIEKD
+25 
-35 INSLKEISHRTIK
+35 
-48 NIIENDNLLIFPSDL
+48 
-63 NKSKDIDKSKT
+63 IDKSD
-74 IFNIYNNEVRTNNI
+74 IENIKQFANKKIKYLKENNLFILSKNSFKDDIENSDIIELDEVNNKIYSNNI

-96 TQIKI
+96 TKIKI

-109 NDYFLHYMLQKVLCL
+109 NDYFLHYMLQKVFYS
-124 NIFDLQHSTN
+124 NIFNWEYTTERDY
-134 KDDSFDF
+134 SFDF
-141 LIYMFLDL
+141 LIYMFTHF

-161 YQNREYNDANVRG
+161 YQKREYNDANVRG

-214 YINTKSR
+214 YINTKSK

-270 LRKICVQILRHEELK
+270 LRKICVQILMHEEIK

-298 DGAYLWEEYIWTIL
+298 DGAYLWEEYIYTIL
-312 EDLNFKHPKNKTGK
+312 KDLDFLHPRNKEKTDG
-326 GWINLLNDNKKLWKI
+326 INLLNKKWTVY
-341 FPDFYSNDKKIVLD
+341 PDFYNYNKQIVLD
-355 TKYKR
+355 TKYKM
-360 LNKKS
+360 LNKDNDKIDGS
-365 KKEDEDESIKREDRF
+365 DKH

-390 AKKGG
+390 AKIGG

-440 SNEENFE
+440 SNKENFE

-453 KEIEESEN
+453 KEIEKSEN

>member
-1 MIKLKDNSY
+1 MSIIQIADNNY
-10 KSINKIKENLKSENK
+10 KGVS
-25 NISDEDIEKD
+25 
-35 INSLKEISHRTIK
+35 
-48 NIIENDNLLIFPSDL
+48 
-63 NKSKDIDKSKT
+63 IDKSD
-74 IFNIYNNEVRTNNI
+74 IENIKQFANKKIKYLKENNLFILSKNSFKDDIENSDIIELDEVNNKIYSNNI
-88 MGFIGYND
+88 MGFIGYNG

-101 TSRFASNE
+101 TSRFTPNSDK
-109 NDYFLHYMLQKVLCL
+109 DYFLHYMLQKVFYS
-124 NIFDLQHSTN
+124 NIFNWEYTTERDY
-134 KDDSFDF
+134 SFDF
-141 LIYMFLDL
+141 LIYMFTHF

-200 YDNNI
+200 HDNNI

-249 QSIINKNLKKLNHP
+249 QNIINKNLKKLNHP

-270 LRKICVQILRHEELK
+270 LRKICIQILRHEELK

-298 DGAYLWEEYIWTIL
+298 DGAYLWEEYIYTIL
-312 EDLNFKHPKNKTGK
+312 KDLDFLHPRNKEKTDG
-326 GWINLLNDNKKLWKI
+326 INLLNKKWI
-341 FPDFYSNDKKIVLD
+341 VYPDFYNYNKQIVLD
-355 TKYKR
+355 TKYKM
-360 LNKKS
+360 LNKDNDKIDGS
-365 KKEDEDESIKREDRF
+365 DKH

-453 KEIEESEN
+453 KEIEKSEN
-461 DLRKKSKTNFN
+461 DFKEKIKNEFQ
-472 NLSF
+472 

>member
-1 MIKLKDNSY
+1 MSIIQIADNNY
-10 KSINKIKENLKSENK
+10 KG
-25 NISDEDIEKD
+25 IS
-35 INSLKEISHRTIK
+35 
-48 NIIENDNLLIFPSDL
+48 
-63 NKSKDIDKSKT
+63 IDKSD
-74 IFNIYNNEVRTNNI
+74 IENIKQFANKKIKYLKENNLFILSKNSFKDDIENSDIIELDEVNNKIYSNNI

-109 NDYFLHYMLQKVLCL
+109 NDYFLHYMLQKVFYS
-124 NIFDLQHSTN
+124 NIFNWEYTTERDY
-134 KDDSFDF
+134 SFDF
-141 LIYMFLDL
+141 LIYMFTHF

-161 YQNREYNDANVRG
+161 YQKREYNDANVRG

-226 NEDIKSGV
+226 NEDIKSRV

-270 LRKICVQILRHEELK
+270 LRKICIQILRHEELK
-285 YGREENKIYGILF
+285 YGREEDKIYGILF
-298 DGAYLWEEYIWTIL
+298 DGAYLWEEYIYTIL
-312 EDLNFKHPKNKTGK
+312 KDLDFLHPRNKEKTDG
-326 GWINLLNDNKKLWKI
+326 INLLNKKWTVY
-341 FPDFYSNDKKIVLD
+341 PDFYNYNKQIVLD
-355 TKYKR
+355 TKYKM
-360 LNKKS
+360 LNKDNDKIDGS
-365 KKEDEDESIKREDRF
+365 DKH

-390 AKKGG
+390 AKIGG

-440 SNEENFE
+440 SNEEKFE

-453 KEIEESEN
+453 KEIEKSEN
-461 DLRKKSKTNFN
+461 DFKEKIKNEFQ
-472 NLSF
+472 